1 MSRAF
6 EQLRK
11 RNGQTVT
18 WKFAIPVFLIVAV
31 ILWVVH
37 SEYKECQ
44 RQLRI
49 ATAYRDILRTTGYE
63 CTVSPEPDRVVD
75 CIEME
80 QKAVHPIPL
89 VEGIEQ

>member
-1 MSRAF
+1 MDF
-6 EQLRK
+6 MPGILF
-11 RNGQTVT
+11 G
-18 WKFAIPVFLIVAV
+18 ILVAV
-31 ILWVVH
+31 GAIVSITVYRV
-37 SEYKECQ
+37 EEKQYQ
-44 RQLRI
+44 QQLRI

-63 CTVSPEPDRVVD
+63 CTASIAPDRVVD